1 MPQTKHTEVHSS
13 GLGSGGAEGLE
24 SEVKQH
30 REIKGSMR
38 RMSGHEGTDEAWGEL
53 GTLLALGPEGPLRF
67 LIS

>member
-1 MPQTKHTEVHSS
+1 MPQTKSIEGHSS

-38 RMSGHEGTDEAWGEL
+38 RMSGRGGD
-53 GTLLALGPEGPLRF
+53 R
-67 LIS
+67 